1 MAQKKCKWCLGTG
14 KAWSV
19 YITASGVGEAGKGS
33 GEA

>member
-1 MAQKKCKWCLGTG
+1 MAQKKCKGCQGTG

-19 YITASGVGEAGKGS
+19 YFKAFVVCDACMGS